1 MAYVTMHEELPAH
14 ATHAFGVLRAPT
26 PLFGFPPPEF
36 LGCVIVG
43 CVSIVWSGR

>member
-36 LGCVIVG
+36 VG